1 MKKKIIVIFTSCVV
15 LFSIVE
21 VSAQQSLRLS
31 QTDCRKMALAYSED
45 LQKAGNALKQ
55 AELDREI
62 AKTAMLPKFDAS
74 AIGAYMFP
82 DMDMMGMELRMRGTY
97 MAGINLTQPIYAGG
111 KIRAGNRLANIGE
124 EVAEEQYRMTRMDV
138 LMEVDKAYWTYIAVG
153 RKVRMLEKYNVQM
166 DTLYRQAKVALTT
179 GMATEND
186 LLRIEA
192 KHSEIQYQLQKAQ
205 NGSDLCRMSLCRMV
219 GIDFDTEIEA
229 VDTALVISEPDVL
242 TSDIYDCPE
251 LRLLEKQISVGKE
264 QIRMARS
271 EMLPTVGLTANY
283 MYYGNVKLDGMGN
296 AADGTMIPFSQE
308 FREGLGMVMLAVK
321 IPIFSWSENYKKV
334 RKAKY
339 ELHNAELD
347 MQKHTRLLSIGVQQ
361 AIQNVQNGYRLICTA
376 EKGWLQANENLRVMR
391 NRYATSM
398 APLADLFDAQSQ
410 WQQAESNLIEAQ
422 TQYKIYETEYLRAIG
437 ALNF

>member
-153 RKVRMLEKYNVQM
+153 RKVQMLEKYNVQM

-361 AIQNVQNGYRLICTA
+361 AIQNVQMVIVLYVQRKKDGYKQTRTCVLCVTVMQHPWLRWRTYLMLSRNG
-376 EKGWLQANENLRVMR
+376 
-391 NRYATSM
+391 NRRKVT
-398 APLADLFDAQSQ
+398 
-410 WQQAESNLIEAQ
+410 
-422 TQYKIYETEYLRAIG
+422 
-437 ALNF
+437 

>member
-153 RKVRMLEKYNVQM
+153 RKVQMLEKYNVQM

-361 AIQNVQNGYRLICTA
+361 AIQNVQ
-376 EKGWLQANENLRVMR
+376 KWLSSYMYSGKRMVTSKRELAC
-391 NRYATSM
+391 YA
-398 APLADLFDAQSQ
+398 
-410 WQQAESNLIEAQ
+410 
-422 TQYKIYETEYLRAIG
+422 
-437 ALNF
+437 